1 MTTGF
6 WFTTQ
11 ASQMLEEKDLSTN
24 PFFTLSVYER
34 KQNHGYWEK
43 GISWQA
49 PRTIY
54 AVLKETVW
62 NIISSFLFFLL
73 C

>member
-11 ASQMLEEKDLSTN
+11 ASQMLEEKDLSTT

-34 KQNHGYWEK
+34 KQNHGY
-43 GISWQA
+43 
-49 PRTIY
+49 
-54 AVLKETVW
+54 
-62 NIISSFLFFLL
+62 
-73 C
+73 